1 MSILRRRRRGPASCR
16 EVGRVLQSYLDGV
29 VDDATAGRVA
39 EHLEECR
46 RCGLEYETYRSIK
59 QALARRRDRVDPDA
73 VARLRDF
80 GRHLLEDGS

>member
-1 MSILRRRRRGPASCR
+1 MRIPGRRRQGPASCR

-29 VDDATAGRVA
+29 VDDTTARRVA

-46 RCGLEYETYRSIK
+46 RCGLEYETYHTIK

-73 VARLRDF
+73 LARLRDF
-80 GRHLLEDGS
+80 GRHLLEDGA